1 MGALNRSI
9 SLKTALKVFA
19 VYIIQ
24 RVCRRYASKKYHR
37 TLSKLE
43 KTAVI
48 LQKFFRTIRFRKKL
62 AEIRLFAQSSNI
74 NMLTDS
80 LVNGISVISYSE
92 IKPNEVKASE
102 VFLRLVRFTKFQIF
116 FNHYCKFLLKIYSFF
131 LKVSCQSPQHV
142 KMCFICI

>member
-1 MGALNRSI
+1 MSIKVGALNKSI

-19 VYIIQ
+19 VYVIQ

-37 TLSKLE
+37 ALSKLE

-48 LQKFFRTIRFRKKL
+48 LQKFLRTIRFRKKL
-62 AEIRLFAQSSNI
+62 AEIRLFAQSLNI

-80 LVNGISVISYSE
+80 LVKGISVISYCE

-102 VFLRLVRFTKFQIF
+102 VFLRLVRFNS
-116 FNHYCKFLLKIYSFF
+116 FNRYYKFLHKI
-131 LKVSCQSPQHV
+131 
-142 KMCFICI
+142 